1 MITESDAIPRG
12 DDASHQWIALGYP
25 GIREVIKSA
34 RQGRRIEDQCVAAV
48 AVGWAWTMLGEPGSR
63 TRLRWWQALYGVAD
77 GVGHGVGDVFDG
89 GEDRR
94 FNLYV
99 RWIARRVE
107 RFNWG
112 GAE

>member
-12 DDASHQWIALGYP
+12 DDASRQWIALGYP

-34 RQGRRIEDQCVAAV
+34 RQGRRIEDQRVAAV
-48 AVGWAWTMLGEPGSR
+48 AVGWAWTVLGEPGNR

-107 RFNWG
+107 RFNGG